1 MGGRPSASIQLRS
14 QKPIHARGVTE
25 RQSDGRARP
34 PAAGQSPAPAEA
46 VIALA
51 RIVVDLVIFPENRLQ
66 LLLGNTNAGVPDLDG
81 ELAVP
86 LPQPMRIL
94 PRWVYFSAFEIRFR
108 IICSSRRGS
117 DRIVREDLT
126 TRSSSFCNWAFGR
139 KSSRIRFS
147 RSLTGKLIS
156 CGTTTPASI

>member
-1 MGGRPSASIQLRS
+1 M
-14 QKPIHARGVTE
+14 
-25 RQSDGRARP
+25 
-34 PAAGQSPAPAEA
+34 
-46 VIALA
+46 
-51 RIVVDLVIFPENRLQ
+51 
-66 LLLGNTNAGVPDLDG
+66 
-81 ELAVP
+81 P
-86 LPQPMRIL
+86 LCRQPMRIL

-147 RSLTGKLIS
+147 RSLTREIDQLRHNHA
-156 CGTTTPASI
+156 ASRSD